1 VNKASIV
8 VDTGSGKGG
17 RSCEV
22 TRTIGPQLMPKEE
35 NGCKELEKR
44 EGLLFDEYRS
54 GVAVL

>member
-1 VNKASIV
+1 
-8 VDTGSGKGG
+8 
-17 RSCEV
+17 
-22 TRTIGPQLMPKEE
+22 MPKEE